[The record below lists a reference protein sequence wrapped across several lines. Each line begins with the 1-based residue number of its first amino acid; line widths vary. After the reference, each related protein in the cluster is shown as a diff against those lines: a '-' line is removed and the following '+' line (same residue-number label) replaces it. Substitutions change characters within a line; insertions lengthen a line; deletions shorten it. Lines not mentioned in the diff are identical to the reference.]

1 MLHIARRPTRSIP
14 EEIGAEIRRRRR
26 RLRLTQQDTADLAGV
41 NRRLVSEVERGR
53 AAVTLRRL
61 IAICDAVGLELACR
75 PRYPQGRP

>member
-1 MLHIARRPTRSIP
+1 MLHIAHRPTRAIP
-14 EEIGAEIRRRRR
+14 EEIGAEIRHRRQ

-75 PRYPQGRP
+75 PRYPQGGS